1 MNLAKVNISLSFEQ
15 ILSIISQLPS
25 VEKIKLRQYLT
36 KETDESIS
44 VLKDVK
50 EAYQEAKQHQEG
62 NIKLKTL
69 DQLLDEL

>member
-1 MNLAKVNISLSFEQ
+1 MNSAKVNISLSFEQ
-15 ILSIISQLPS
+15 ILNIISQLPS
-25 VEKIKLRQYLT
+25 VEKIKLRHYLT

-50 EAYQEAKQHQEG
+50 EAYQEAKKHEEG
-62 NIKLKTL
+62 DIELKTL

>member
-1 MNLAKVNISLSFEQ
+1 MNSAKVNISLSFEQ
-15 ILSIISQLPS
+15 IVSIISQLPKI
-25 VEKIKLRQYLT
+25 EKIKLRQYLT

-62 NIKLKTL
+62 NIELKTL